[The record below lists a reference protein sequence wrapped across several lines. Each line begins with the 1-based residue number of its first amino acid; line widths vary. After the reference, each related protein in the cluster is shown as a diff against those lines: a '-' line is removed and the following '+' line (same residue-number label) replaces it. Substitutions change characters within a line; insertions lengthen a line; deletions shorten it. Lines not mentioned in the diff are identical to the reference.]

1 MWLWGQRPFLP
12 VDSTQG
18 SILENSQV
26 LIGRAEEAWKVDKLW
41 DHSGDEATSLLVE
54 LTMETE
60 KECAVAQ

>member
-1 MWLWGQRPFLP
+1 M
-12 VDSTQG
+12 DSTQG